1 MNEQFLAALQAE
13 NLPVSLDE
21 SLGRHTTFRIGG
33 NADFFCVPATVTQ
46 LTRILELCRQYQ
58 VRTYLLGNGSN
69 TLFSDAGFGGAV
81 ICLTGLNSRFSMQA
95 QPDGS
100 TKVLAPAGMM
110 LSALCNTAQKESLA
124 GLEFAFG
131 IPGTVGGAVA
141 MNAGSFGTST
151 AESLDSVE
159 IWSGGRLVRL
169 TPDACETGY
178 RHFRPRGLAG
188 SFLVV
193 SAVFRLSRSTSQDV
207 AAGMQHNFQM
217 KKSRQPIT
225 ARSAGCVFRNP
236 ACGVSAGALL
246 ERAGFRG
253 RRKGSVALSE
263 QHANFLVNLGGG
275 TSAEALALLEEA
287 RTAVRAMAG
296 VELDFEVRFLPCL
309 SS

>member
-1 MNEQFLAALQAE
+1 MREVRNPSLSAITTLGLGGTCSLELTVSSRDDLAAMDDRIRELG
-13 NLPVSLDE
+13 LPVYVV
-21 SLGRHTTFRIGG
+21 GR
-33 NADFFCVPATVTQ
+33 
-46 LTRILELCRQYQ
+46 
-58 VRTYLLGNGSN
+58 GSN
-69 TLFSDAGFGGAV
+69 IFG
-81 ICLTGLNSRFSMQA
+81 L
-95 QPDGS
+95 DGS
-100 TKVLAPAGMM
+100 HEAVLVRPAFTDGPAVLGDETADGGVLVSCGAGISLPVLLAFLREKGLSGM
-110 LSALCNTAQKESLA
+110 EGLA
-124 GLEFAFG
+124 G

-296 VELDFEVRFLPCL
+296 VALDFEVRFLPCL

>member
-1 MNEQFLAALQAE
+1 MREVRNPSLSAITTLGLGGTCSLELTVSSRDDLAAMDDRIRELG
-13 NLPVSLDE
+13 LPVYVV
-21 SLGRHTTFRIGG
+21 GR
-33 NADFFCVPATVTQ
+33 
-46 LTRILELCRQYQ
+46 
-58 VRTYLLGNGSN
+58 GSN
-69 TLFSDAGFGGAV
+69 IFG
-81 ICLTGLNSRFSMQA
+81 L
-95 QPDGS
+95 DGS
-100 TKVLAPAGMM
+100 HEAVLVRPAFTDGPAVLGDETADGGVLVSCGAGISLPVLLAFLREKGLSGM
-110 LSALCNTAQKESLA
+110 EGLA
-124 GLEFAFG
+124 G

-193 SAVFRLSRSTSQDV
+193 SAVFHLSRSTSQDV

-275 TSAEALALLEEA
+275 TSSEALALLEEA

>member
-1 MNEQFLAALQAE
+1 MREVRNPSLSAITTLGLGGTCSLELTVSSRDDLAAMDDRLRE
-13 NLPVSLDE
+13 LGLPVYVV
-21 SLGRHTTFRIGG
+21 GR
-33 NADFFCVPATVTQ
+33 
-46 LTRILELCRQYQ
+46 
-58 VRTYLLGNGSN
+58 GSN
-69 TLFSDAGFGGAV
+69 IFG
-81 ICLTGLNSRFSMQA
+81 L
-95 QPDGS
+95 DGS
-100 TKVLAPAGMM
+100 HEAVLVRPAFTDGPAVLGDETADGGGLGSCGAGISLPVLLAFLREKGLSGM
-110 LSALCNTAQKESLA
+110 EGLA
-124 GLEFAFG
+124 G

>member
-1 MNEQFLAALQAE
+1 MREVRNPSLSAITTLGLGGTCSLELTVSSRDDLAAMDDRIRELG
-13 NLPVSLDE
+13 LPVYVV
-21 SLGRHTTFRIGG
+21 GR
-33 NADFFCVPATVTQ
+33 
-46 LTRILELCRQYQ
+46 
-58 VRTYLLGNGSN
+58 GSN
-69 TLFSDAGFGGAV
+69 IFG
-81 ICLTGLNSRFSMQA
+81 L
-95 QPDGS
+95 DGS
-100 TKVLAPAGMM
+100 HEAVLVRPAFTDGPAVLGDETADGGVLVFCGAGISLPVLLAFLREKGLSGM
-110 LSALCNTAQKESLA
+110 EGLA
-124 GLEFAFG
+124 G

-275 TSAEALALLEEA
+275 TSSEALALLEEA

>member
-1 MNEQFLAALQAE
+1 MREVRNPSLSTITTLGLGGTCSLELTVSSRDDLAAMDDRIRELG
-13 NLPVSLDE
+13 LPVYVV
-21 SLGRHTTFRIGG
+21 GR
-33 NADFFCVPATVTQ
+33 
-46 LTRILELCRQYQ
+46 
-58 VRTYLLGNGSN
+58 GSN
-69 TLFSDAGFGGAV
+69 IFG
-81 ICLTGLNSRFSMQA
+81 L
-95 QPDGS
+95 DGS
-100 TKVLAPAGMM
+100 HEAVLVRPAFTDGPAVLGDETADGGVLVSCGAGISLPVLLAFLREKGLSGM
-110 LSALCNTAQKESLA
+110 EGLA
-124 GLEFAFG
+124 G

>member
-1 MNEQFLAALQAE
+1 MREVRNPSLSAITTLGLGGTCSLELTVSSRDDLAAMDDRIRELG
-13 NLPVSLDE
+13 LPVYVV
-21 SLGRHTTFRIGG
+21 GR
-33 NADFFCVPATVTQ
+33 
-46 LTRILELCRQYQ
+46 
-58 VRTYLLGNGSN
+58 GSN
-69 TLFSDAGFGGAV
+69 IFG
-81 ICLTGLNSRFSMQA
+81 L
-95 QPDGS
+95 DGS
-100 TKVLAPAGMM
+100 HEAVLVRPAFTDGPAVLGDETADGGVLVSCGAGISLPVLLAFLREKGLSGM
-110 LSALCNTAQKESLA
+110 EGLA
-124 GLEFAFG
+124 G

-275 TSAEALALLEEA
+275 TSSEALALLEEA

>member
-1 MNEQFLAALQAE
+1 MREVRNPSLSAITTLGLGGTCSLELTVSSRDDLAAMDDRIRELG
-13 NLPVSLDE
+13 LPVYVV
-21 SLGRHTTFRIGG
+21 GR
-33 NADFFCVPATVTQ
+33 
-46 LTRILELCRQYQ
+46 
-58 VRTYLLGNGSN
+58 GSN
-69 TLFSDAGFGGAV
+69 IFG
-81 ICLTGLNSRFSMQA
+81 L
-95 QPDGS
+95 DGS
-100 TKVLAPAGMM
+100 HEAVLVRPAFTDGPAVLGDETADGGVLVSCGAGISLPVLLAFLREKGLSGM
-110 LSALCNTAQKESLA
+110 EGLA
-124 GLEFAFG
+124 G

-275 TSAEALALLEEA
+275 TSSEALALLEAA
-287 RTAVRAMAG
+287 RPAVRAMAG

>member
-1 MNEQFLAALQAE
+1 MREVRNPSLSAITTLGLGGTCSLELTVSSRDDLAAMDDRLRE
-13 NLPVSLDE
+13 LGLPVYVV
-21 SLGRHTTFRIGG
+21 GRGRNI
-33 NADFFCVPATVTQ
+33 
-46 LTRILELCRQYQ
+46 
-58 VRTYLLGNGSN
+58 
-69 TLFSDAGFGGAV
+69 FG
-81 ICLTGLNSRFSMQA
+81 L
-95 QPDGS
+95 DGS
-100 TKVLAPAGMM
+100 HEAVLVRPAFTDGPAVLGDETADGGVLVSCGAGISLPVLLAFLREKGLSGM
-110 LSALCNTAQKESLA
+110 EGLA
-124 GLEFAFG
+124 G

>member
-1 MNEQFLAALQAE
+1 MREVRNPSLSAITTLGLGGTCSLELTVSSRDDLAAMDDRLRE
-13 NLPVSLDE
+13 LVLPVYVV
-21 SLGRHTTFRIGG
+21 GR
-33 NADFFCVPATVTQ
+33 
-46 LTRILELCRQYQ
+46 
-58 VRTYLLGNGSN
+58 GSN
-69 TLFSDAGFGGAV
+69 IFG
-81 ICLTGLNSRFSMQA
+81 L
-95 QPDGS
+95 DGS
-100 TKVLAPAGMM
+100 HEAVLVRPAFTDGPAVLGDETADGGVLVSCGAGISLPVLLAFLREKGLSGM
-110 LSALCNTAQKESLA
+110 EGLA
-124 GLEFAFG
+124 G

>member
-1 MNEQFLAALQAE
+1 MREVRNPSLSAITTLGLGGTCSLELTVSSRDDLAAMDDRIRELG
-13 NLPVSLDE
+13 LPVYVV
-21 SLGRHTTFRIGG
+21 GR
-33 NADFFCVPATVTQ
+33 
-46 LTRILELCRQYQ
+46 
-58 VRTYLLGNGSN
+58 GSN
-69 TLFSDAGFGGAV
+69 IFG
-81 ICLTGLNSRFSMQA
+81 L
-95 QPDGS
+95 DGS
-100 TKVLAPAGMM
+100 HEAVLVRPAFTDGPAVLGDETADGGVLVSCGAGISLPVLLAFLREKGLSGM
-110 LSALCNTAQKESLA
+110 EGLA
-124 GLEFAFG
+124 G

-275 TSAEALALLEEA
+275 TSSEALALLEEA

-296 VELDFEVRFLPCL
+296 VELDFEVSFLPCL

>member
-1 MNEQFLAALQAE
+1 MLEIRNPSLSAITTLGLGGTCSLELTVGSRDDLAAMDDRIRELG
-13 NLPVSLDE
+13 LPVYVV
-21 SLGRHTTFRIGG
+21 GR
-33 NADFFCVPATVTQ
+33 
-46 LTRILELCRQYQ
+46 
-58 VRTYLLGNGSN
+58 GSN
-69 TLFSDAGFGGAV
+69 IFG
-81 ICLTGLNSRFSMQA
+81 L
-95 QPDGS
+95 DGS
-100 TKVLAPAGMM
+100 HEAVLVRPAFTDGPAVLGDETADGRVLVSCGAGISLPVLLAFLREKGLSGM
-110 LSALCNTAQKESLA
+110 EGLA
-124 GLEFAFG
+124 G

-178 RHFRPRGLAG
+178 RHFRPCGLTG
-188 SFLVV
+188 SFLAV

-253 RRKGSVALSE
+253 RRKGGVALSE

-275 TSAEALALLEEA
+275 TSSEALALLEEA

>member
-1 MNEQFLAALQAE
+1 MREVRNPSLSAITTLGLGGTCSLELTVSSRDDLAAMDDRIRELG
-13 NLPVSLDE
+13 LPVYVV
-21 SLGRHTTFRIGG
+21 GR
-33 NADFFCVPATVTQ
+33 
-46 LTRILELCRQYQ
+46 
-58 VRTYLLGNGSN
+58 GSN
-69 TLFSDAGFGGAV
+69 IFG
-81 ICLTGLNSRFSMQA
+81 L
-95 QPDGS
+95 DGS
-100 TKVLAPAGMM
+100 HEAVLVRPAFTDGPAVLGDETADGGVLVSCGAGISLPVLLAFLREKGLSGM
-110 LSALCNTAQKESLA
+110 EGLA
-124 GLEFAFG
+124 G

-275 TSAEALALLEEA
+275 TSSEALALLEEA

-296 VELDFEVRFLPCL
+296 VELDFEVRYLPCL

>member
-1 MNEQFLAALQAE
+1 MREVRNPSLSAITTLGLGGTCSLELTVSSRDDLAAMDDRIRELG
-13 NLPVSLDE
+13 LPVYVV
-21 SLGRHTTFRIGG
+21 GR
-33 NADFFCVPATVTQ
+33 
-46 LTRILELCRQYQ
+46 
-58 VRTYLLGNGSN
+58 GSN
-69 TLFSDAGFGGAV
+69 IFG
-81 ICLTGLNSRFSMQA
+81 L
-95 QPDGS
+95 DGS
-100 TKVLAPAGMM
+100 HEAVLVRPAFTDGPAVLGDETADGGVLVSCGAGISLPVLLAFLREKGLSGM
-110 LSALCNTAQKESLA
+110 EGLA
-124 GLEFAFG
+124 G

-253 RRKGSVALSE
+253 CRKGSVALSE

>member
-1 MNEQFLAALQAE
+1 MREVRNPSLSAITTLGLGGTCSLELTVSSRDDLAAMDDRLRE
-13 NLPVSLDE
+13 LGLPVYVV
-21 SLGRHTTFRIGG
+21 GR
-33 NADFFCVPATVTQ
+33 
-46 LTRILELCRQYQ
+46 
-58 VRTYLLGNGSN
+58 GSN
-69 TLFSDAGFGGAV
+69 IFG
-81 ICLTGLNSRFSMQA
+81 L
-95 QPDGS
+95 DGS
-100 TKVLAPAGMM
+100 HEAVLVRPAFTDGPAVLGDETADGGVLVSCGAGISLPVLLAFLREKGLSGM
-110 LSALCNTAQKESLA
+110 EGLA
-124 GLEFAFG
+124 G

-159 IWSGGRLVRL
+159 IWSGGCLVRL

>member
-1 MNEQFLAALQAE
+1 MREVRNPSLSAITTLGLGGTCSLELAVSSRDDLAAMDDRIRELG
-13 NLPVSLDE
+13 LPVYVV
-21 SLGRHTTFRIGG
+21 GR
-33 NADFFCVPATVTQ
+33 
-46 LTRILELCRQYQ
+46 
-58 VRTYLLGNGSN
+58 GSN
-69 TLFSDAGFGGAV
+69 IFG
-81 ICLTGLNSRFSMQA
+81 L
-95 QPDGS
+95 DGS
-100 TKVLAPAGMM
+100 HEAVLVRPAFMDGPAVLGDETADGGVLVFCGAGISLPVLLAFLREKGLSGM
-110 LSALCNTAQKESLA
+110 EGLA
-124 GLEFAFG
+124 G

>member
-1 MNEQFLAALQAE
+1 MREVRNPSLSAITTLGLGGTCSLELTVSSRDDLAAMDDRLRE
-13 NLPVSLDE
+13 LGLPVYVV
-21 SLGRHTTFRIGG
+21 GR
-33 NADFFCVPATVTQ
+33 
-46 LTRILELCRQYQ
+46 
-58 VRTYLLGNGSN
+58 GSN
-69 TLFSDAGFGGAV
+69 IFG
-81 ICLTGLNSRFSMQA
+81 L
-95 QPDGS
+95 DGS
-100 TKVLAPAGMM
+100 HEAVLVRPAFTDGPAVLGDETADGGVLVSCGAGISLPVLLAFLREKGLSGM
-110 LSALCNTAQKESLA
+110 EGLA
-124 GLEFAFG
+124 G

-207 AAGMQHNFQM
+207 AAGMQHNLQM

>member
-1 MNEQFLAALQAE
+1 MREVRNPSLSAITTLGLGGTCSLELTVSSRDDLAAMDDRIRELG
-13 NLPVSLDE
+13 LPVYVV
-21 SLGRHTTFRIGG
+21 GR
-33 NADFFCVPATVTQ
+33 
-46 LTRILELCRQYQ
+46 
-58 VRTYLLGNGSN
+58 GSN
-69 TLFSDAGFGGAV
+69 IFG
-81 ICLTGLNSRFSMQA
+81 L
-95 QPDGS
+95 DGS
-100 TKVLAPAGMM
+100 HEAVLVRPAFTDGPAVLGDETADGGVLVSCGAGISLPVLLAFLREKGLSGM
-110 LSALCNTAQKESLA
+110 EGLA
-124 GLEFAFG
+124 G

-159 IWSGGRLVRL
+159 SWSGGRLVRL

-275 TSAEALALLEEA
+275 TSSEALALLEEA

>member
-1 MNEQFLAALQAE
+1 MREVRNPSLSAITTLGLGGTCSLELTVSSRDDLAAMDDRIRELG
-13 NLPVSLDE
+13 LPVYVV
-21 SLGRHTTFRIGG
+21 GR
-33 NADFFCVPATVTQ
+33 
-46 LTRILELCRQYQ
+46 
-58 VRTYLLGNGSN
+58 GSN
-69 TLFSDAGFGGAV
+69 IFG
-81 ICLTGLNSRFSMQA
+81 L
-95 QPDGS
+95 DGS
-100 TKVLAPAGMM
+100 HEAVLVRPAFTDGPAVLGDETADGGVLVSCGAGISLPVLLAFLREKGLSGM
-110 LSALCNTAQKESLA
+110 EGLA
-124 GLEFAFG
+124 G

>member
-1 MNEQFLAALQAE
+1 MREVRNPSLSAITTLGLGGTCSLELTVSSRDDLAAMDDRIRELG
-13 NLPVSLDE
+13 LPVYVV
-21 SLGRHTTFRIGG
+21 GR
-33 NADFFCVPATVTQ
+33 
-46 LTRILELCRQYQ
+46 
-58 VRTYLLGNGSN
+58 GSN
-69 TLFSDAGFGGAV
+69 IFG
-81 ICLTGLNSRFSMQA
+81 L
-95 QPDGS
+95 DGS
-100 TKVLAPAGMM
+100 HEAVLVRPAFTDGPAVLGDETADGGVLVSCGAGISLPVLLAFLREKGLSGM
-110 LSALCNTAQKESLA
+110 EGLA
-124 GLEFAFG
+124 G

-296 VELDFEVRFLPCL
+296 VELGFEVRFLPCL

>member
-1 MNEQFLAALQAE
+1 MREVRNPSFSAITTLGLGGTCSLELTVSSRDDLAAMDDRIRELG
-13 NLPVSLDE
+13 LPVYVV
-21 SLGRHTTFRIGG
+21 GR
-33 NADFFCVPATVTQ
+33 
-46 LTRILELCRQYQ
+46 
-58 VRTYLLGNGSN
+58 GSN
-69 TLFSDAGFGGAV
+69 IFG
-81 ICLTGLNSRFSMQA
+81 L
-95 QPDGS
+95 DGS
-100 TKVLAPAGMM
+100 HEAVLVRPAFTDGPAVLGDETADGGVLVSCGAGISLPVLLAFLREKGLSGM
-110 LSALCNTAQKESLA
+110 EGLA
-124 GLEFAFG
+124 G

>member
-1 MNEQFLAALQAE
+1 MREVRNPSLSAITTLGLGGTCSLELTVSSRDDLVAMDDRLRE
-13 NLPVSLDE
+13 LGLPVYVV
-21 SLGRHTTFRIGG
+21 GR
-33 NADFFCVPATVTQ
+33 
-46 LTRILELCRQYQ
+46 
-58 VRTYLLGNGSN
+58 GSN
-69 TLFSDAGFGGAV
+69 IFG
-81 ICLTGLNSRFSMQA
+81 L
-95 QPDGS
+95 DGS
-100 TKVLAPAGMM
+100 HEAVLVRPAFTDGPAVLGDETADGGVLVSCGAGISLPVLLAFLREKGLSGM
-110 LSALCNTAQKESLA
+110 EGLA
-124 GLEFAFG
+124 G

>member
-1 MNEQFLAALQAE
+1 MREVRNPSLSAITTLGLGGTCSLELTVSSRDDLAAMDDRIRELG
-13 NLPVSLDE
+13 LPVYVV
-21 SLGRHTTFRIGG
+21 GR
-33 NADFFCVPATVTQ
+33 
-46 LTRILELCRQYQ
+46 
-58 VRTYLLGNGSN
+58 GSN
-69 TLFSDAGFGGAV
+69 IFG
-81 ICLTGLNSRFSMQA
+81 L
-95 QPDGS
+95 DGS
-100 TKVLAPAGMM
+100 HEAVLVRPAFTDGPAVLGDETADGGVLVSCGAGISLPVLLAFLREKG
-110 LSALCNTAQKESLA
+110 LSGIEGLA
-124 GLEFAFG
+124 G

>member
-1 MNEQFLAALQAE
+1 MREVRNPSLSAITTLGLGGTCSLELTVSSRDDLAAMDDRIRELG
-13 NLPVSLDE
+13 LPVYVV
-21 SLGRHTTFRIGG
+21 GR
-33 NADFFCVPATVTQ
+33 
-46 LTRILELCRQYQ
+46 
-58 VRTYLLGNGSN
+58 GSN
-69 TLFSDAGFGGAV
+69 IFG
-81 ICLTGLNSRFSMQA
+81 L
-95 QPDGS
+95 DGS
-100 TKVLAPAGMM
+100 HEAVLVRPACTDGPAVLGDETADGGVLVSCGAGISLPVLLAFLREKGLSGM
-110 LSALCNTAQKESLA
+110 EGLA
-124 GLEFAFG
+124 D

>member
-1 MNEQFLAALQAE
+1 MREVRNPSLSAITTLGLGGTCSLELTVSSRDDLAAMDDRIRELG
-13 NLPVSLDE
+13 LPVYVV
-21 SLGRHTTFRIGG
+21 GR
-33 NADFFCVPATVTQ
+33 
-46 LTRILELCRQYQ
+46 
-58 VRTYLLGNGSN
+58 GSN
-69 TLFSDAGFGGAV
+69 IFG
-81 ICLTGLNSRFSMQA
+81 L
-95 QPDGS
+95 DGS
-100 TKVLAPAGMM
+100 HEAVLVRPAFTDGPAVLGDETADGGVLVSCGAGISLPVLLAFLREKGLSGM
-110 LSALCNTAQKESLA
+110 EGLA
-124 GLEFAFG
+124 G

-263 QHANFLVNLGGG
+263 QHANVRVNLGGG
-275 TSAEALALLEEA
+275 TSSEALALLEEA

>member
-1 MNEQFLAALQAE
+1 MREVRNPSLSAITTLGLGGTCSLELAVSSRDDLAAMDDRIRELG
-13 NLPVSLDE
+13 LPVYVV
-21 SLGRHTTFRIGG
+21 GR
-33 NADFFCVPATVTQ
+33 
-46 LTRILELCRQYQ
+46 
-58 VRTYLLGNGSN
+58 GSN
-69 TLFSDAGFGGAV
+69 IFG
-81 ICLTGLNSRFSMQA
+81 L
-95 QPDGS
+95 DGS
-100 TKVLAPAGMM
+100 HEAVLVRPAFTDGPAVLGDETADGGVLVFCGAGISLPVLLAFLREKGLSGM
-110 LSALCNTAQKESLA
+110 EGLA
-124 GLEFAFG
+124 G

-275 TSAEALALLEEA
+275 TSAEALALLAEA

>member
-1 MNEQFLAALQAE
+1 MREVRNPSLSAITTLDLGGTCSLELTVSSRDDLAAMDDRLRE
-13 NLPVSLDE
+13 LGLPVYVV
-21 SLGRHTTFRIGG
+21 GR
-33 NADFFCVPATVTQ
+33 
-46 LTRILELCRQYQ
+46 
-58 VRTYLLGNGSN
+58 GSN
-69 TLFSDAGFGGAV
+69 IFG
-81 ICLTGLNSRFSMQA
+81 L
-95 QPDGS
+95 DGS
-100 TKVLAPAGMM
+100 HEAVLVRPAFTDGPAVLGDETADGGVLVSCGAGISLPVLLAFLREKGLSGM
-110 LSALCNTAQKESLA
+110 EGLA
-124 GLEFAFG
+124 G

>member
-1 MNEQFLAALQAE
+1 MREVRNPSLSAITTLGLGGTCSLELTVSSRDDLAAMDDRIRELG
-13 NLPVSLDE
+13 LPVYVV
-21 SLGRHTTFRIGG
+21 GR
-33 NADFFCVPATVTQ
+33 
-46 LTRILELCRQYQ
+46 
-58 VRTYLLGNGSN
+58 GSN
-69 TLFSDAGFGGAV
+69 IFG
-81 ICLTGLNSRFSMQA
+81 L
-95 QPDGS
+95 DGS
-100 TKVLAPAGMM
+100 HEAVLVRPAFTDGPAVLGDETADGGVLVSCGAGISLPVLLAFLREKGLSGM
-110 LSALCNTAQKESLA
+110 EGLA
-124 GLEFAFG
+124 G

-217 KKSRQPIT
+217 KKSRQPIA

>member
-1 MNEQFLAALQAE
+1 MREVRNPSLSAITTLGLGGTCSLELTVSSRDDLAAMDDRLRE
-13 NLPVSLDE
+13 LGLPVYVV
-21 SLGRHTTFRIGG
+21 GR
-33 NADFFCVPATVTQ
+33 
-46 LTRILELCRQYQ
+46 
-58 VRTYLLGNGSN
+58 GSN
-69 TLFSDAGFGGAV
+69 IFG
-81 ICLTGLNSRFSMQA
+81 L
-95 QPDGS
+95 DGS
-100 TKVLAPAGMM
+100 HEAVLVRPAFTDGPAVLGDETADGGVLVSCGAGISLPVLLAFLREKGLSGM
-110 LSALCNTAQKESLA
+110 EGLA
-124 GLEFAFG
+124 G

-287 RTAVRAMAG
+287 RPAVRAMAG

>member
-1 MNEQFLAALQAE
+1 MREVRNPSLSAITTLGLGGTCSLELTVSSRDDLAAMDDRIRELG
-13 NLPVSLDE
+13 LPVYVV
-21 SLGRHTTFRIGG
+21 GR
-33 NADFFCVPATVTQ
+33 
-46 LTRILELCRQYQ
+46 
-58 VRTYLLGNGSN
+58 GSN
-69 TLFSDAGFGGAV
+69 IFG
-81 ICLTGLNSRFSMQA
+81 L
-95 QPDGS
+95 DGS
-100 TKVLAPAGMM
+100 HEAVLVRPAFTDGPAVLGDETADGGVLVFCGAGISLPVLLAFLREKGLSGM
-110 LSALCNTAQKESLA
+110 EGLA
-124 GLEFAFG
+124 G

>member
-1 MNEQFLAALQAE
+1 MREVRNPSLSAITTLGLGGTCSLELTVSSRDDLAAMDDRIRGLG
-13 NLPVSLDE
+13 LPVYVV
-21 SLGRHTTFRIGG
+21 GR
-33 NADFFCVPATVTQ
+33 
-46 LTRILELCRQYQ
+46 
-58 VRTYLLGNGSN
+58 GSN
-69 TLFSDAGFGGAV
+69 IFG
-81 ICLTGLNSRFSMQA
+81 L
-95 QPDGS
+95 DGS
-100 TKVLAPAGMM
+100 HEAVLVRPAFTDGPAVLGDETADGGVLVSCGAGISLPVLLAFLREKGLSGM
-110 LSALCNTAQKESLA
+110 EGLA
-124 GLEFAFG
+124 G

>member
-1 MNEQFLAALQAE
+1 MREVRNPSLSAITTLGLGGTCSLELTVSSRDDLAAMDDRLRE
-13 NLPVSLDE
+13 LGLPVYVV
-21 SLGRHTTFRIGG
+21 GR
-33 NADFFCVPATVTQ
+33 
-46 LTRILELCRQYQ
+46 
-58 VRTYLLGNGSN
+58 GSN
-69 TLFSDAGFGGAV
+69 IFG
-81 ICLTGLNSRFSMQA
+81 L
-95 QPDGS
+95 DGS
-100 TKVLAPAGMM
+100 HEAVLVRPAFTDGPAVLGGETADGGVLVSCGAGISLPVLLAFLREKGLSGM
-110 LSALCNTAQKESLA
+110 EGLA
-124 GLEFAFG
+124 G

>member
-1 MNEQFLAALQAE
+1 MLEIRNPSLSAITTLGLGGTCSLELTVGSRDDLAAMDDRIRELG
-13 NLPVSLDE
+13 LPVYVV
-21 SLGRHTTFRIGG
+21 GR
-33 NADFFCVPATVTQ
+33 
-46 LTRILELCRQYQ
+46 
-58 VRTYLLGNGSN
+58 GSN
-69 TLFSDAGFGGAV
+69 IFG
-81 ICLTGLNSRFSMQA
+81 L
-95 QPDGS
+95 DGS
-100 TKVLAPAGMM
+100 HEAVLVRPAFTDGPAVLGDETADGRVLVSCGAGISLPVLLAFLREKGLSGM
-110 LSALCNTAQKESLA
+110 EGLA
-124 GLEFAFG
+124 G

-159 IWSGGRLVRL
+159 IGSGGRLVRL

-178 RHFRPRGLAG
+178 RHFRPCGLTG

-253 RRKGSVALSE
+253 RRKGGVALSE

-275 TSAEALALLEEA
+275 TSSEALALLEEA

>member
-1 MNEQFLAALQAE
+1 MREVRNPSLSAITTLGLGGTCSLELTVSSRDDLAAMDDRIRELG
-13 NLPVSLDE
+13 LPVYVV
-21 SLGRHTTFRIGG
+21 GR
-33 NADFFCVPATVTQ
+33 
-46 LTRILELCRQYQ
+46 
-58 VRTYLLGNGSN
+58 GSN
-69 TLFSDAGFGGAV
+69 IFG
-81 ICLTGLNSRFSMQA
+81 L
-95 QPDGS
+95 DGS
-100 TKVLAPAGMM
+100 HEAVLVRPAFTDGPAVLGDETADGGVLVSCGAGISLPVLLAFLREKGLSGM
-110 LSALCNTAQKESLA
+110 EGLA
-124 GLEFAFG
+124 D

>member
-1 MNEQFLAALQAE
+1 MREVRNPSLSAITTLGLGGTCPLELTVSSRDDLAAMDDRIRELG
-13 NLPVSLDE
+13 LPVYVV
-21 SLGRHTTFRIGG
+21 GR
-33 NADFFCVPATVTQ
+33 
-46 LTRILELCRQYQ
+46 
-58 VRTYLLGNGSN
+58 GSN
-69 TLFSDAGFGGAV
+69 IFG
-81 ICLTGLNSRFSMQA
+81 L
-95 QPDGS
+95 DGS
-100 TKVLAPAGMM
+100 HEAVLVRPAFTDGPAVLGDETADGGVLVSCGAGISLPVLLAFLREKGLSGM
-110 LSALCNTAQKESLA
+110 EGLA
-124 GLEFAFG
+124 G

-275 TSAEALALLEEA
+275 TSSEALALLEEA

>member
-1 MNEQFLAALQAE
+1 MREVRNPSLSAITTLGLGGTCSLELTVSSRDDLAAMDDRLRE
-13 NLPVSLDE
+13 LGLPVYVV
-21 SLGRHTTFRIGG
+21 GR
-33 NADFFCVPATVTQ
+33 
-46 LTRILELCRQYQ
+46 
-58 VRTYLLGNGSN
+58 GSN
-69 TLFSDAGFGGAV
+69 IFG
-81 ICLTGLNSRFSMQA
+81 L
-95 QPDGS
+95 DGS
-100 TKVLAPAGMM
+100 HEAVLVRPAFTDGPAVLGDETADGGVLVSCGAGISLPVLLAFLREKGLSGM
-110 LSALCNTAQKESLA
+110 EGLA
-124 GLEFAFG
+124 G

-253 RRKGSVALSE
+253 RRKGGVALSE

-275 TSAEALALLEEA
+275 TSSEALALLEEA

>member
-1 MNEQFLAALQAE
+1 MREVRNPSLSAITTLGLGGTCSLELTVSSRDDLAAMDDRIRELG
-13 NLPVSLDE
+13 LPVYVV
-21 SLGRHTTFRIGG
+21 GR
-33 NADFFCVPATVTQ
+33 
-46 LTRILELCRQYQ
+46 
-58 VRTYLLGNGSN
+58 GSN
-69 TLFSDAGFGGAV
+69 IFG
-81 ICLTGLNSRFSMQA
+81 L
-95 QPDGS
+95 DGS
-100 TKVLAPAGMM
+100 HEAVLVRPAFTDGPAVLGDETADGGVLVSCGAGISLPVLLAFLREKGLSGM
-110 LSALCNTAQKESLA
+110 EGLA
-124 GLEFAFG
+124 G

-263 QHANFLVNLGGG
+263 QHANFLVNMGGG
-275 TSAEALALLEEA
+275 TSSEALALLEEA

>member
-1 MNEQFLAALQAE
+1 MREVRNPSLSAITTLGLGGTCSLELTVSSRDDLAAMDDRIRELG
-13 NLPVSLDE
+13 LPVYVV
-21 SLGRHTTFRIGG
+21 GR
-33 NADFFCVPATVTQ
+33 
-46 LTRILELCRQYQ
+46 
-58 VRTYLLGNGSN
+58 GSN
-69 TLFSDAGFGGAV
+69 IFG
-81 ICLTGLNSRFSMQA
+81 L
-95 QPDGS
+95 DGS
-100 TKVLAPAGMM
+100 HEAVLVRPAFTDGPAVLGDETADGGVLVSCGAGISLPVLLAFLREKGLFGM
-110 LSALCNTAQKESLA
+110 EGLA
-124 GLEFAFG
+124 G

-275 TSAEALALLEEA
+275 TSSEALALLEEA

>member
-1 MNEQFLAALQAE
+1 MREVRNPSLSAITTLGLGGTCSLELTVSSRDDLAAMDDRIRELG
-13 NLPVSLDE
+13 LPVYVV
-21 SLGRHTTFRIGG
+21 GR
-33 NADFFCVPATVTQ
+33 
-46 LTRILELCRQYQ
+46 
-58 VRTYLLGNGSN
+58 GSN
-69 TLFSDAGFGGAV
+69 IFG
-81 ICLTGLNSRFSMQA
+81 L
-95 QPDGS
+95 DGS
-100 TKVLAPAGMM
+100 HEAVLVRPAFTDGPAVLGDETADGGVLVSCGAGISRPVLLAFLREKGLSGM
-110 LSALCNTAQKESLA
+110 EGLA
-124 GLEFAFG
+124 G

-275 TSAEALALLEEA
+275 TSSEALALLEEA